1 MIGSR
6 EGVLEMPVLPLI
18 DLLLLAGWTSLFAGF
33 VLKAIAL
40 TTTYNPSILGMSSID
55 FFLVAM
61 ASMLFAIALAART
74 WVKAQEPAARAL
86 RLHKETMDAWR
97 ALPGNQEK
105 NEEISNAEQAISNQ
119 ANQAS

>member
-6 EGVLEMPVLPLI
+6 KGVLEMPVLPLI
-18 DLLLLAGWTSLFAGF
+18 DLLLLAGWTSLFTGF

-40 TTTYNPSILGMSSID
+40 TTTYNPAILGMSSID
-55 FFLVAM
+55 FFLVAV

-105 NEEISNAEQAISNQ
+105 NEEIANAEQAISNQ

>member
-1 MIGSR
+1 
-6 EGVLEMPVLPLI
+6 MPVLPLI

-40 TTTYNPSILGMSSID
+40 TTPYNPAILGMSSID
-55 FFLVAM
+55 FFLVAV
-61 ASMLFAIALAART
+61 AAMLFAIALAART

-97 ALPGNQEK
+97 ALPGNQEQSEAVSDA
-105 NEEISNAEQAISNQ
+105 EEVISNQ